1 MARHSETEEQ
11 MGNRKQQMQGYRLC
25 QGTDRGVVEIRDG
38 KFYDGEPAWFPGA
51 RRPDGFYWFYL
62 TDDHRIKNGRLCGP
76 HPSLKAAAAS
86 AFAPNLNLQDIE
98 LALEELEARGE
109 LESRVRPDGV
119 REYWLPD
126 DAADTGIGPRERKP
140 RKREGG
146 RG

>member
-1 MARHSETEEQ
+1 
-11 MGNRKQQMQGYRLC
+11 MGNRKQQMQGYHLC

-38 KFYDGEPAWFPGA
+38 KFYDGEPAWFPDA

-86 AFAPNLNLQDIE
+86 AVAPNLSLQDIE
-98 LALEELEARGE
+98 LALEALEARGE
-109 LESRVRPDGV
+109 LESCVRPDGV

-126 DAADTGIGPRERKP
+126 DAADTGIGPPECKP
-140 RKREGG
+140 RG
-146 RG
+146 R